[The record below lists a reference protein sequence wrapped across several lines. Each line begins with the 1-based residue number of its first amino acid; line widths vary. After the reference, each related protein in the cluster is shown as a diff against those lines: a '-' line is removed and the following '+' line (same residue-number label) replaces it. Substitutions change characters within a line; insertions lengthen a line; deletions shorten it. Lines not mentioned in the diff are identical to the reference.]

1 MIQRAIGFVL
11 VAAVLIAS
19 LWYSQ
24 RQVGPRTV
32 SGFIEADEIRLGSR
46 VGGRVHVVSVEEGQ
60 LVEAGDVLVEL
71 EPFDLLQRRA
81 EAEAVW
87 KQRKTAHEKL
97 VSGYR
102 VEEIAQAKAREE
114 QSQANLLMLQNGPRD
129 QELEAARAELNLVI
143 AELDLAE
150 EVYGRT
156 SNLHKQ
162 GAATQ
167 EALDRAK
174 KERQAATERVTA
186 RREQLELL
194 EEGTREE
201 EIAIAEAR
209 VREANQA
216 WQLMQNG
223 YREEEI
229 AEAHSAMQAAES
241 ALAAIDKQIEELK
254 VRSPTV
260 GVVEALELQPGDLVA
275 ANAPVVSLVDTTRL
289 WVRAYVP
296 ENELDISLGQKLEVT
311 VDSYPSESFD
321 GEITFIARQAEF
333 TPGNV
338 QTPEERSKQVFRI
351 KVTLLEGHDRLR
363 PGMAADVW
371 LEGTP

>member
-1 MIQRAIGFVL
+1 MIQRAIGFVI
-11 VAAVLIAS
+11 VAAVLIGS

-24 RQVGPRTV
+24 LHPGPRTV

-46 VGGRVHVVSVEEGQ
+46 VGGRIHNVLVDEGQ
-60 LVEAGDVLVEL
+60 SVAAGDVLVEL

-81 EAEAVW
+81 QAEAVL
-87 KQRKTAHEKL
+87 KQQQTAHEKL
-97 VSGYR
+97 TSGYR
-102 VEEIAQAKAREE
+102 PEEIAQAKARDE
-114 QSQANLLMLQNGPRD
+114 QSRANLLMLQNGPRE
-129 QELEAARAELNLVI
+129 QELETARAELNLVI

-150 EVYGRT
+150 ENYGRT
-156 SNLHKQ
+156 ANLQKQ

-167 EALDRAK
+167 EALDRAR

-209 VREANQA
+209 VREANEA

-229 AEAHSAMQAAES
+229 AEAAAAVQAAQS
-241 ALAAIDKQIEELK
+241 ALDAIDTQIEELK
-254 VRSPTV
+254 VQSPTA
-260 GVVEALELQPGDLVA
+260 GVVDALDLQPGDLVS
-275 ANAPVVSLVDTTRL
+275 ANAPVVSLVDMTNL

-296 ENELDISLGQKLEVT
+296 ENELDISIGQKLKVT
-311 VDSYPSESFD
+311 VDSYPSDSFT

-351 KVTLLEGHDRLR
+351 KVTLLDGHDRLR
-363 PGMAADVW
+363 PGMSADVW